1 MSTAETSALR
11 LAIPAEV
18 ADGRP
23 MSMLEA
29 ALAWSRAGWKV
40 LPVRSKAWHGK
51 GRDGREIDLKP
62 KAPLTKHG
70 VKDATTDEEQIR
82 KWWAQWPDAAVG
94 IAAGHGRI
102 VVIDAD
108 LDEERRPAGAM
119 EVQALFRSLGV
130 KLDTAEQRTPSGG
143 RQYLFRLPEHLSL
156 EDVKNAVGKGQPGRP
171 AWPAL
176 PDCDVRCLDGYF
188 VAGPSRIGP
197 YAKAPEGGSYEWC
210 GETLVPQDMPEGLY
224 AILPKRSAPQPQPV
238 PQASSPAPLPCSW
251 QSRPSVPA
259 GHARAYAEATLARI
273 AGELSGEPHGSRNGA
288 LNEAALR
295 VFRVF
300 MGAGLDYEPIYRD
313 LRKACEDNGLLRD
326 DGEGQFIAT
335 MKSALK
341 AAEKAGPATIPEPS
355 PLAPRPASGPAPQPP
370 RGGSEDAPLSILPP
384 PEDVPRGLF
393 PQPVEDAIADVADKK
408 GDGQYNLAFA
418 PCLAVFGAAV
428 GGKRKAAVRKASPQ
442 PGNIW
447 VCVLGG
453 YGAGKSPC
461 AEPFVE
467 PLQDRN
473 TQAYD
478 EWEAAYEEASR
489 KLQDY
494 RRRAKQ
500 KNGLQ
505 EGEEE
510 PKLPSYPPMAKLSGD
525 TTMEALG
532 KAYKACRDR
541 GLVPS
546 AAIFSDEL
554 RGAFKAMGCYHS
566 GGPVEELPQQLLSL
580 YDGAAWDTNRAAA
593 ERNMTI
599 PHCYLSIFGG
609 LQTALVGKLFTPDVL
624 EAGGL
629 GRFMFFRGEPPM
641 HAKWRDDDLKPET
654 REVIHYVVGSL
665 LDMPRAEPPAGSGGG
680 PIDLSGLSDTIGLT
694 AEASEAMAR
703 WYEENRTRAA
713 VEGNLGMFSK
723 LSKQSSR
730 IALILHLVRQV
741 FLPEAEREPL
751 ITAETMH
758 KAFQLTAYLERR
770 AMEVRT
776 LVTAGTKAASLEAVH
791 REASRIFLSHI
802 DEIKA
807 CEGKVANATLVE
819 WLNAG
824 GVKATSRSLQD
835 ICTPLGVA
843 PLPSPLSRGVRGRRI
858 TDAALAV
865 MARAAGVDA

>member
-29 ALAWSRAGWKV
+29 ALAWARAGWKV
-40 LPVRSKAWHGK
+40 LPVRSRSWKGK
-51 GRDGREIDLKP
+51 DRNGKDIAYKP
-62 KAPLTKHG
+62 KAPLVTHG

-82 KWWAQWPDAAVG
+82 KWWDRWPDAAVG
-94 IAAGHGRI
+94 IAAGHGR
-102 VVIDAD
+102 VVVVDAD
-108 LDEERRPAGAM
+108 LDEKRRPAGAM
-119 EVQALFRSLGV
+119 EVQDLFRRLGV

-143 RQYLFRLPEHLSL
+143 RQYLFRLPAGLSL
-156 EDVKNAVGKGQPGRP
+156 EDVKNAVGKGKPGRP
-171 AWPAL
+171 AWPEM
-176 PDCDVRCLDGYF
+176 PHCDVRAIDGYF
-188 VAGPSRIGP
+188 VAGPSRVGP
-197 YAKAPEGGSYEWC
+197 YDKAPDGGAYEWC
-210 GETLVPQDMPEGLY
+210 GEALVPQDMPEGLY
-224 AILPKRSAPQPQPV
+224 EILPKRSA
-238 PQASSPAPLPCSW
+238 APAPVTVPV
-251 QSRPSVPA
+251 QAAPRIAAMPSEPD
-259 GHARAYAEATLARI
+259 AYAMKVLAEEADRLAGTGR
-273 AGELSGEPHGSRNGA
+273 GGRNPA
-288 LNEAALR
+288 LNEIALR
-295 VFRVF
+295 LFRVF
-300 MGAGLDYEPIYRD
+300 MAKGADTEPIYRE
-313 LRKACEDNGLLRD
+313 LRRACEANGYLQD
-326 DGEGQFIAT
+326 DGEGAFLAT
-335 MKSALK
+335 MASARR
-341 AAEKAGPATIPEPS
+341 AAEREGPAYIYSPEPS
-355 PLAPRPASGPAPQPP
+355 PRASRPASGPAPQPP
-370 RGGSEDAPLSILPP
+370 AGGSEDAPLSILPP

-393 PQPVEDAIADVADKK
+393 PQPVEDAIADVADKM
-408 GDGQYNLAFA
+408 GGGQYALAFA

-428 GGKRKAAVRKASPQ
+428 GGKRKAAVKEASPQ

-478 EWEAAYEEASR
+478 EWEAAYEEAYR

-494 RRRAKQ
+494 RRRSKQ

-510 PKLPSYPPMAKLSGD
+510 PKLPAYPPMAKMSGD

-546 AAIFSDEL
+546 TAIFSDEL
-554 RGAFKAMGCYHS
+554 RNAFKAMGCYHA
-566 GGPVEELPQQLLSL
+566 GGTVEELPQQLLSL

-609 LQTALVGKLFTPDVL
+609 LQTALIPKMFTPDVL

-641 HAKWRDDDLKPET
+641 HEEWKDDDLKPET
-654 REVIHYVVGSL
+654 RKVIRFTVGRL
-665 LDMPRAEPPAGSGGG
+665 LDMPRVEPPDVDGGG
-680 PIDLSGLSDTIGLT
+680 PIDLSGLDDTIGLT
-694 AEASEAMAR
+694 AEARALMAS

-713 VEGNLGMFSK
+713 VEGTLGMFSK

-730 IALILHLVRQV
+730 LALLIHLVTQE
-741 FLPEAEREPL
+741 FLPEPERDPL
-751 ITAETMH
+751 ITAETMQ
-758 KAFQLTAYLERR
+758 KAFRLTAYLERR
-770 AMEVRT
+770 AREVRT
-776 LVTAGTKAASLEAVH
+776 LVAAGTKAAALEAVH
-791 REASRIFLSHI
+791 REASRIFLEHV
-802 DEIKA
+802 DEIRA
-807 CEGKVANATLVE
+807 GGGKVANATLLE

-843 PLPSPLSRGVRGRRI
+843 PLPSPLSRGVRGRRF
-858 TDAALAV
+858 TDSTLAV
-865 MARAAGVDA
+865 MARAAGVEAL

>member
-1 MSTAETSALR
+1 MANAQATPKH

-18 ADGRP
+18 ASGRP
-23 MSMLEA
+23 MSMLDA
-29 ALAWSRAGWKV
+29 ALAWGRAGWP
-40 LPVRSKAWHGK
+40 LIPVRSKAWHGK
-51 GRDGREIDLKP
+51 GRDGRDIDLKP

-108 LDEERRPAGAM
+108 LDEERHPAGAM
-119 EVQALFRSLGV
+119 EVQALFRRLGV

-143 RQYLFRLPEHLSL
+143 RQYLFRLPAGLSL

-171 AWPAL
+171 AWPEM
-176 PDCDVRCLDGYF
+176 PHCDVRCLDGYF

-210 GETLVPQDMPEGLY
+210 GETLVPQEMPEGLY
-224 AILPKRSAPQPQPV
+224 NVLPKRSAPQPA
-238 PQASSPAPLPCSW
+238 PQSPAPAPLPSSW
-251 QSRPSVPA
+251 QSRPSAPA
-259 GHARAYAEATLARI
+259 GHAQAYAEAALDRE
-273 AGELSGEPHGSRNGA
+273 AGELAQTPAGARNGA
-288 LNEAALR
+288 LNAAALR
-295 VFRVF
+295 LFRLF
-300 MGAGLDYEPIYRD
+300 MAAGLDYEPIYRE
-313 LRKACEDNGLLRD
+313 LRRACEANGLLRD
-326 DGEGQFIAT
+326 DGEGAFLKT
-335 MKSALK
+335 MASAGRK
-341 AAEKAGPATIPEPS
+341 AEAEGPATIPEPS
-355 PLAPRPASGPAPQPP
+355 PRAPRPASGPAPQPSG
-370 RGGSEDAPLSILPP
+370 GGSDDAPPSILPP

-393 PQPVEDAIADVADKK
+393 PQPVEDAIADVADKL
-408 GDGQYNLAFA
+408 GGGQYALAFA

-428 GGKRKAAVRKASPQ
+428 GGKRLAAVKKSGAQ
-442 PGNIW
+442 PGNVW

-461 AEPFVE
+461 AAPFVE

-473 TQAYD
+473 TEAYD
-478 EWEAAYEEASR
+478 AWEAAYEEASR

-494 RRRAKQ
+494 KRRSRQ

-510 PKLPSYPPMAKLSGD
+510 PKLPAYPPMVKLGGD

-532 KAYKACRDR
+532 KTYKACRDR

-546 AAIFSDEL
+546 TAIFSDEL
-554 RGAFKAMGCYHS
+554 RNAFKAMGCYHS
-566 GGPVEELPQQLLSL
+566 GGTVEDLPQQLLSL
-580 YDGAAWDTNRAAA
+580 YDGEAWDTNRAAA

-599 PHCYLSIFGG
+599 AHCYLSLFGG
-609 LQTALVGKLFTPDVL
+609 LQTALIPKMFTEDVL
-624 EAGGL
+624 ESGGM

-641 HAKWRDDDLKPET
+641 HERWIDEDLRPET
-654 REVIHYVVGSL
+654 REVIRFTVSRL
-665 LDMPRAEPPAGSGGG
+665 LDMPAAIPPAGDGGA
-680 PIDLSGLSDTIGLT
+680 IDLSGLSRVIGIT
-694 AEASEAMAR
+694 PEAGALMAA

-713 VEGNLGMFSK
+713 VEGTLGLFSK

-730 IALILHLVRQV
+730 LALLFHLVRQE

-751 ITAETMH
+751 ITAETMQ
-758 KAFQLTAYLERR
+758 KAFRLTAYLERR
-770 AMEVRT
+770 LREVRM
-776 LVTAGTKAASLEAVH
+776 LAAAGTKAAALDAVH
-791 REASRIFLSHI
+791 REASRIFLAHV
-802 DEIKA
+802 DEIRA
-807 CEGKVANATLVE
+807 GGGKVANATLVE

-843 PLPSPLSRGVRGRRI
+843 PLPSLMSKGVRGRRF
-858 TDAALAV
+858 TDAAFAV
-865 MARAAGVDA
+865 MARAAGMEALP

>member
-1 MSTAETSALR
+1 MANTQASPAR
-11 LAIPAEV
+11 LALPAEV

-29 ALAWSRAGWKV
+29 ALAWARAGWKV

-51 GRDGREIDLKP
+51 DRHGKDVAYKP

-82 KWWAQWPDAAVG
+82 KWWAKWPDAAVG

-143 RQYLFRLPEHLSL
+143 RQYLFWLPEHLSL
-156 EDVKNAVGKGQPGRP
+156 EDVKNAVGKGRPGRP
-171 AWPAL
+171 AWPEM
-176 PDCDVRCLDGYF
+176 PHCDVRCLDGYF

-197 YAKAPEGGSYEWC
+197 YDKAPEGGSYEWC
-210 GETLVPQDMPEGLY
+210 GETLVPQEMPEGLY
-224 AILPKRSAPQPQPV
+224 NILPKQSAPR
-238 PQASSPAPLPCSW
+238 PAPQVCQPAP
-251 QSRPSVPA
+251 RPLQEQAPRPRPQ
-259 GHARAYAEATLARI
+259 GHAQTYAEAALDRE
-273 AGELSGEPHGSRNGA
+273 AGELAQTPAGARNGT
-288 LNEAALR
+288 LNAAALR
-295 VFRVF
+295 LFRLF
-300 MGAGLDYEPIYRD
+300 MAAGLDYEPIYRA
-313 LRKACEDNGLLRD
+313 LREACEANGLLRD
-326 DGEGQFIAT
+326 DGEGSFLKT
-335 MKSALK
+335 MASAGRK
-341 AAEKAGPATIPEPS
+341 AEAEGPATIPEPS
-355 PLAPRPASGPAPQPP
+355 PFAPRPASGPAPQPS

-461 AEPFVE
+461 ADPFVE

-473 TQAYD
+473 TQAFD
-478 EWEAAYEEASR
+478 EWEAAYEEANR

-500 KNGLQ
+500 KHGLQ

-532 KAYKACRDR
+532 KVYKACRDR

-580 YDGAAWDTNRAAA
+580 YDGAAWDTNRAAT

-609 LQTALVGKLFTPDVL
+609 IQTALVGKLFTSDVL

-654 REVIHYVVGSL
+654 REVISYVVGSL

-713 VEGNLGMFSK
+713 VEGTLGMFSK

-730 IALILHLVRQV
+730 IALIIHLVRQV
-741 FLPEAEREPL
+741 FLPEPEREPL